1 MILPILVLAGLE
13 IGLRILGYSPY
24 KSSDFKVSS
33 EPGLWIVPDDSLGF
47 FLNEGAFEVT
57 VNEKLVFP
65 TLHGSLGNR
74 VLGNEGADYPFLID
88 FHGGSFA
95 YGWGLPADESMAY
108 LVQDEFSNALIRNF
122 STPGYGLVQ
131 SLLILQKQQK
141 NGDLPS
147 MAILNYMPFH
157 DERNSMNKS
166 YQEKILQGYRNS
178 NEQVSKEFG
187 SAIFPYIRNGQIAFK
202 DWSSA
207 TSSFS
212 LRDYSALVNLIA
224 SESALRADKQ
234 IDARAETI
242 ALLKKVSA
250 LCEENGVRLLVYVMS
265 NEESGKSAFDDF
277 SKLGIDCLL
286 SPIDLQENKWTLYP
300 LDSHPNEK
308 ANREL
313 ANTLTEKLDQ
323 TLYE

>member
-1 MILPILVLAGLE
+1 M
-13 IGLRILGYSPY
+13 
-24 KSSDFKVSS
+24 
-33 EPGLWIVPDDSLGF
+33 
-47 FLNEGAFEVT
+47 
-57 VNEKLVFP
+57 
-65 TLHGSLGNR
+65 
-74 VLGNEGADYPFLID
+74 LGNEGADYPFLID

-157 DERNSMNKS
+157 DRRNAMTNS
-166 YQEKILQGYRNS
+166 YKEEILQAYANS
-178 NEQVSKEFG
+178 NPEALKAFEEAQFPFIRDGKIEFQSW
-187 SAIFPYIRNGQIAFK
+187 SA
-202 DWSSA
+202 S
-207 TSSFS
+207 TSGFR

-242 ALLKKVSA
+242 ALLKKISA